1 MQALALLLGFLPV
14 ILFLA
19 ALVLMDS
26 FKLVSRR
33 LVARSLGVGCVS
45 AVVAFYFNGWALGAA
60 GIQPGIVRGLV
71 APIVE
76 EGLKAAFV
84 IYLIARARVG
94 FVVDAAIHGFAV
106 GTGFALVE
114 NVYYALALRDLS
126 LWLWVFRG
134 LGTAV
139 MHGSATA
146 LVAIV
151 SKQVTDR
158 ADSSAPV
165 LFLPGLALAIGLHA
179 GFNALSPFPLV
190 ATFAP
195 LFVMP
200 LLLVLVFELSE
211 RATRDWLGRGFDHD
225 VEILELIEGGKIPH
239 TPTGRYLESLRG
251 RFPGTVV
258 ADLLCMLQIHL
269 ELAARAKGMIL
280 AGQAGIEVRPAPDV
294 RAKIDELRFLQ
305 HAVGPTGRLAAR
317 PLLRTS
323 RRDLWQIYMLDRG
336 VPQQPSR

>member
-1 MQALALLLGFLPV
+1 MQALPLLLGFLPV
-14 ILFLA
+14 LLFLA
-19 ALVLMDS
+19 GLVLMDS
-26 FKLVSRR
+26 FKLVSRG
-33 LVARSLGVGCVS
+33 LVARSLGAGCVS
-45 AVVAFYFNGWALGAA
+45 AALAFCFNGWALGVI
-60 GIQPGIVRGLV
+60 GMQPGLLRGLV
-71 APIVE
+71 APAVE
-76 EGLKAAFV
+76 EALKAALV
-84 IYLIARARVG
+84 IYLIGRARVG
-94 FVVDAAIHGFAV
+94 FMVDAAIHGFAV

-126 LWLWVFRG
+126 PWLWIFRG

-151 SKQVTDR
+151 SKRLTDR
-158 ADSSAPV
+158 AGSSAPI
-165 LFLPGLALAIGLHA
+165 LFIPGLAIAIGLHS
-179 GFNALSPFPLV
+179 GFNALAPFPLV

-195 LFVMP
+195 LLVMP

-225 VEILELIEGGKIPH
+225 VEILELIESGEIRR
-239 TPTGRYLESLRG
+239 TPTGRYLELLRG

-280 AGQAGIEVRPAPDV
+280 AGKAGIEIRPAPDV
-294 RAKIDELRFLQ
+294 RAKINELRFLQ

-317 PLLRTS
+317 PLLQTS
-323 RRDLWQIYMLDRG
+323 RRDLWQIYMLGRG
-336 VPQQPSR
+336 A